1 MQDIRHHKESF
12 FHSRFWIGVLLIF
25 FCITAFSVFK
35 MFKKY
40 THAKTIRDDFQL
52 ELSETQK
59 HQADLQ
65 KNIDAL
71 STDRGKE
78 AEIRDRYR
86 VVKDGEQMILIVDNQ
101 EKPSV
106 TKAISPP
113 QPINFWQKILGLFH

>member
-1 MQDIRHHKESF
+1 
-12 FHSRFWIGVLLIF
+12 
-25 FCITAFSVFK
+25 

-101 EKPSV
+101 EKPSAA
-106 TKAISPP
+106 KAIPPP
-113 QPINFWQKILGLFH
+113 QPISFWQKILDLFH